1 MKSPKKTKKKNPT
14 TSYYAFIFIICIYNF
29 FVNIDLWISLAW
41 DQETLWDLLRSN
53 PYSTQN
59 LHTKF
64 SGEDQTYKPSHLWIK
79 FYIPQL
85 GVTSELLTKAIAGN
99 SFHSSFNHAV
109 RLIIHNLI
117 RHTYMY
123 MYIFSFTLRRIQI
136 LLCTSFLL
144 SAMIWRIKI
153 YNHYIIQYYI
163 IH

>member
-1 MKSPKKTKKKNPT
+1 MTYLYTNIFNEKNPN
-14 TSYYAFIFIICIYNF
+14 ILCICIYNF
-29 FVNIDLWISLAW
+29 FVNIDLWILLAW
-41 DQETLWDLLRSN
+41 DQETLRDLLRSN

-64 SGEDQTYKPSHLWIK
+64 SGDERTNLPPSESS
-79 FYIPQL
+79 FIPQL